1 MKKYNTIIVGGGASG
16 CMAAM
21 TARDKSLAIIDSGKS
36 LAKKLMVTGNGR
48 CNLTN
53 TNMSSEY
60 FNENIDKFLKR
71 FDEKKTLEFF
81 EAIGLET
88 YADSESRVYPISNSA
103 KSVVDVILN
112 RLQNV
117 DAILGESVKNIE
129 RNGKAY
135 IVTTDK
141 ETYECNRLVVACGGG
156 AMLENIKKLGVDV
169 KLFVPSLVALKSSQI
184 KDLNGVKLADVKVT
198 AKCGNVTKSECGEVL
213 FKDGGISGIVVF
225 NLSSIFARSGNFCGE
240 ISIDILPNMSESEL
254 VKKLRKRTE
263 LNVNAD
269 KLFVGMFLSAVA
281 NEIFKN
287 SKVNTNKNSLKLTD
301 EELEKLAHTIK
312 NLTYHIDGYFDNNQ
326 VFSGGVK
333 LASLDENLQV
343 NKVPNMY
350 FAGEICDIDGVCG
363 GYNLQ
368 WAWTSGRI
376 VGEKLC

>member
-1 MKKYNTIIVGGGASG
+1 
-16 CMAAM
+16 
-21 TARDKSLAIIDSGKS
+21 
-36 LAKKLMVTGNGR
+36 
-48 CNLTN
+48 
-53 TNMSSEY
+53 
-60 FNENIDKFLKR
+60 
-71 FDEKKTLEFF
+71 
-81 EAIGLET
+81 
-88 YADSESRVYPISNSA
+88 
-103 KSVVDVILN
+103 
-112 RLQNV
+112 
-117 DAILGESVKNIE
+117 
-129 RNGKAY
+129 
-135 IVTTDK
+135 
-141 ETYECNRLVVACGGG
+141 
-156 AMLENIKKLGVDV
+156 
-169 KLFVPSLVALKSSQI
+169 
-184 KDLNGVKLADVKVT
+184 
-198 AKCGNVTKSECGEVL
+198 
-213 FKDGGISGIVVF
+213 
-225 NLSSIFARSGNFCGE
+225 
-240 ISIDILPNMSESEL
+240 MSESEL

-301 EELEKLAHTIK
+301 EELKKLAHTIK

-333 LASLDENLQV
+333 LASLDENLQA